1 MKDSM
6 NMQCEGIFSAAKV
19 ATQCPKYWKESRSPM
34 TEFNW
39 SELDERAV
47 KMAKVLSADAV
58 ERAGHGHPGSPVS
71 LAPIAYTLYQH
82 YIKHD
87 PNDPNWAGRD
97 RFILSGGHASLTQYV
112 QLFFSGY
119 GLTLDDLKYFR
130 GGADTRT
137 PGHPEFRLTPGIEMT
152 TGPLGQGLA
161 SAVGFA
167 YGQRFERG
175 LLDPQAPAGTS
186 PFDHKVWVICGE
198 GDVEEGVSSEAS
210 SLAGNQQ
217 LGNLTVIFDAN
228 HIQIE
233 GDTKLTFSEDILK
246 RYEAY
251 GWYTDEVSFIKPD
264 GSYVEDVEAL
274 AAALDKAEQVTD
286 RPKFIKVD
294 TLIAW
299 PTPGKTNDESS
310 HGSKLGSEAV
320 AGLKELL
327 GFNPEENFPIDEEAL
342 AHAREVAQ
350 RGLAAHKKWDE
361 AFNAWKAANPD
372 KLALYERIAAGE
384 LPEGLDEAID
394 NVEAGYSVGSKV
406 ATRKASGAV
415 LNAIASVMPELW
427 GGSADLGGSNNTNIK
442 GAQSFGPAADA
453 TKTWPETSEYGRQL
467 HFGVREFAMGAIT
480 NGILLGS
487 DTRPFNGTFFQF
499 SDYERPS
506 VRLAAL
512 MEIPNLYVWT
522 HDSVALGEDGP
533 THQPIEHLAAFRAIP
548 QLEVVRPADEFETAE
563 AYRYFFEKKNTLPT
577 AMILTRQ
584 GVPTLAETAAKAKD
598 GVKKGAYVLV
608 ETEGTPDVLIMATGS
623 EVQWAVAAAK
633 TLADEG
639 IQARVI
645 SVPSMEWFEE
655 QTEEYK
661 EEVLPQSVK
670 ARVSIEAGLAM
681 PWYKY
686 LGAYGKPVSIEQ
698 YGLQGDGDQNMID
711 LGITA
716 EHVVE
721 AAKASIE
728 EAKA

>member
-1 MKDSM
+1 
-6 NMQCEGIFSAAKV
+6 
-19 ATQCPKYWKESRSPM
+19 M
-34 TEFNW
+34 TDNTW
-39 SELDERAV
+39 SELDERAI

-58 ERAGHGHPGSPVS
+58 QKAGHGHPGSPVS
-71 LAPIAYTLYQH
+71 LAPIAYTLYQRF
-82 YIKHD
+82 IKHD
-87 PNDPNWAGRD
+87 PNDPKWAGRD

-112 QLFFSGY
+112 QLYFSGY
-119 GLTLDDLKYFR
+119 GVTLDDLKNFR
-130 GGADTRT
+130 GGKDTRT
-137 PGHPEFRLTPGIEMT
+137 PGHPEVGLTPGIEMT

-175 LLDPQAPAGTS
+175 LLDPDAPEGTS

-198 GDVEEGVSSEAS
+198 GDVEEGVSSEAC
-210 SLAGNQQ
+210 SLAGNQK

-233 GDTKLTFSEDILK
+233 GETKIAFAEDILK

-251 GWYTDEVSFIKPD
+251 GWYTDEISFIQPD
-264 GSYVEDVEAL
+264 GSYKEDIEGLTKVLE
-274 AAALDKAEQVTD
+274 KAEQVTD

-299 PTPGKTNDESS
+299 PTPGKTNDPSS
-310 HGSKLGSEAV
+310 HGSALGVDAGR
-320 AGLKELL
+320 GLKEAL
-327 GFNPEENFPIDEEAL
+327 GFDPDVDFPVDEEAL
-342 AHAREVAQ
+342 ANARKVAE
-350 RGLAAHKKWDE
+350 RGLKAHAEWDE
-361 AFNAWKAANPD
+361 AFAKWAAANPD
-372 KLALYERIAAGE
+372 KAALYERIHAGK
-384 LPEGLDEAID
+384 LPEDFDKAID
-394 NVEAGYSVGSKV
+394 DLEAGYEVGAKV

-415 LNAIASVMPELW
+415 LNALAAVMPELW
-427 GGSADLGGSNNTNIK
+427 GGSADLGGSNNTDIK
-442 GAQSFGPAADA
+442 GAASFSPEEFA
-453 TKTWPETSEYGRQL
+453 TTQHPNCSIYGRQL

-487 DTRPFNGTFFQF
+487 DTRVFNGTFFQF
-499 SDYERPS
+499 ADYERAAC
-506 VRLAAL
+506 RLAAL
-512 MEIPNLYVWT
+512 MEVPNLYVWT

-533 THQPIEHLAAFRAIP
+533 THQPIEHLASFRAIP
-548 QLEVVRPADEFETAE
+548 QFEVVRPADQWETAE
-563 AYRYFFEKKNTLPT
+563 AYRAFFEKENTYPT

-584 GVPTLAETAAKAKD
+584 GVPTLAETAEKAKD

-608 ETEGTPDVLIMATGS
+608 DTEGTPDVIIMASGS

-639 IQARVI
+639 IKARVV
-645 SVPSMEWFEE
+645 SMVSMEWFEE
-655 QTEEYK
+655 QDAEYK
-661 EEVLPQSVK
+661 ESVLPASVK
-670 ARVSIEAGLAM
+670 ARVSVEAGLAM

-698 YGLQGDGDQNMID
+698 FGLQGDGAQNMID

-721 AAKASIE
+721 AAKASID
-728 EAKA
+728 EAK

>member
-1 MKDSM
+1 
-6 NMQCEGIFSAAKV
+6 
-19 ATQCPKYWKESRSPM
+19 M
-34 TEFNW
+34 TDNTW
-39 SELDERAV
+39 SELDERAI

-58 ERAGHGHPGSPVS
+58 QKAGHGHPGSPVS
-71 LAPIAYTLYQH
+71 LAPIAYTLYQRF
-82 YIKHD
+82 IKHD
-87 PNDPNWAGRD
+87 PNDPKWAGRD

-112 QLFFSGY
+112 QLYFSGY
-119 GLTLDDLKYFR
+119 GVTLDDLKNFR
-130 GGADTRT
+130 GGKDTRT
-137 PGHPEFRLTPGIEMT
+137 PGHPEVGLTPGIEMT

-175 LLDPQAPAGTS
+175 LLDPDAPEGTS

-198 GDVEEGVSSEAS
+198 GDVEEGVSSEAC
-210 SLAGNQQ
+210 SLAGNQK

-233 GDTKLTFSEDILK
+233 GETKIAFAEDILK

-251 GWYTDEVSFIKPD
+251 GWYTDEISFIQPD
-264 GSYVEDVEAL
+264 GSYKEDIEGLTKVLE
-274 AAALDKAEQVTD
+274 KAEQVTD

-299 PTPGKTNDESS
+299 PTPGKTNDPSS
-310 HGSKLGSEAV
+310 HGSALGVDAV
-320 AGLKELL
+320 RGLKETL
-327 GFNPEENFPIDEEAL
+327 GFDPDVDFPVDEEAL
-342 AHAREVAQ
+342 ANARKVAE
-350 RGLAAHKKWDE
+350 RGLKAHAEWDE
-361 AFNAWKAANPD
+361 AFAKWAAANPD
-372 KLALYERIAAGE
+372 KAALYERIHAGK
-384 LPEGLDEAID
+384 LPEDFDKAID
-394 NVEAGYSVGSKV
+394 DLEAGYEVGAKV

-415 LNAIASVMPELW
+415 LNALAAVMPELW
-427 GGSADLGGSNNTNIK
+427 GGSADLGGSNNTDIK
-442 GAQSFGPAADA
+442 GAASFSPEEFA
-453 TKTWPETSEYGRQL
+453 TTQHPNCSIYGRQL

-487 DTRPFNGTFFQF
+487 DTRVFNGTFFQF
-499 SDYERPS
+499 ADYERAAC
-506 VRLAAL
+506 RLAAL
-512 MEIPNLYVWT
+512 MEVPNLYVWT

-533 THQPIEHLAAFRAIP
+533 THQPIEHLASFRAIP
-548 QLEVVRPADEFETAE
+548 QYEVVRPADQWETAE
-563 AYRYFFEKKNTLPT
+563 AYRAFFEKENTYPT

-584 GVPTLAETAAKAKD
+584 GVPTLAETAEKAKD

-608 ETEGTPDVLIMATGS
+608 DTEGTPDVIIMASGS

-639 IQARVI
+639 IKARVV
-645 SVPSMEWFEE
+645 SMVSMEWFEE
-655 QTEEYK
+655 QDAEYK
-661 EEVLPQSVK
+661 ESVLPASVK
-670 ARVSIEAGLAM
+670 ARVSVEAGLAM

-698 YGLQGDGDQNMID
+698 FGLQGDGAQNMID

-721 AAKASIE
+721 AAKASID
-728 EAKA
+728 EAK